1 MKKKLDKAFEKA
13 IVKRKRLLQAK
24 VLELV
29 LDDMV
34 DFDGVKA
41 TREKLKWYYDHLE
54 EFDNGK

>member
-1 MKKKLDKAFEKA
+1 MKKKLDKVAQKA

-54 EFDNGK
+54 EFE

>member
-1 MKKKLDKAFEKA
+1 MRKKLDKTGQKA

-34 DFDGVKA
+34 DFDGIKA

-54 EFDNGK
+54 EFE